1 MPSALAKDEY
11 IPAGAIILAWQD
23 EPCRAREGAV
33 KSFGSKDFWCPV
45 YYKNP
50 AEQVIKGWVNAYYL
64 LTSDGVRMGERF
76 ALNQEDDGAGPTM
89 GRR

>member
-23 EPCRAREGAV
+23 EPCRPREGGV
-33 KSFGSKDFWCPV
+33 KPFASKDFWCPV

-50 AEQVIKGWVNAYYL
+50 AEQVTMGWVNAYYL

-76 ALNQEDDGAGPTM
+76 IAGPA
-89 GRR
+89 RQ